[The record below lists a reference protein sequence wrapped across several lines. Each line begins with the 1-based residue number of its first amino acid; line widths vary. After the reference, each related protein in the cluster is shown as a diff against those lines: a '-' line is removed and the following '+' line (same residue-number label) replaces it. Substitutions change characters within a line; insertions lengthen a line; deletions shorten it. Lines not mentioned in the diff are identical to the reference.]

1 MYALPALVTAISLA
15 LYMVLG
21 FQVGQARGKYGVK
34 APATSGHEMF
44 DRALRIQMNTLEQLV
59 FFLPSLWLFTI
70 YLDMPK
76 LAAALG
82 AVWIIGRVL
91 YVRAYT
97 RDPKT
102 RVLGFVLT
110 ITPASIL
117 LLGGF
122 VGIGQQL
129 LAA

>member
-44 DRALRIQMNTLEQLV
+44 ERALRIQMNTLEQLV

-70 YLDMPK
+70 YLDAPK
-76 LAAALG
+76 PAAALG
-82 AVWIIGRVL
+82 VVWIIGRL
-91 YVRAYT
+91 IYVRAY
-97 RDPKT
+97 RAEPKT
-102 RVLGFVLT
+102 RHIGFALT

-117 LLGGF
+117 LLGGM

-129 LAA
+129 LAN